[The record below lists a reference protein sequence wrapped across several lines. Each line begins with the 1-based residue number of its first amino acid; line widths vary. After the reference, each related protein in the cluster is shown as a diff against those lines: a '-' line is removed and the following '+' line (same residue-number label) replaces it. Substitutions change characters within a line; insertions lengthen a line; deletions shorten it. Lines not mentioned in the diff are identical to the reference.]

1 MITPNTNITLLKT
14 PFELDSMNQL
24 TFASK
29 EAQYN
34 YFSSLPK
41 ISYDNAT
48 YQRKEGVIRFPTSL
62 NTVTYED
69 LLEYN
74 YCMYQNDS
82 YDEKWFYAYITDITY
97 DNDGMSLITIKTDVF
112 QTWQFDIVYKQS
124 FIEREMLSTNADIPG
139 ANTIPEDVET
149 GEYLPQSY
157 TVMNYGT
164 PLANP
169 YYVCLAVSENLL
181 DNQSGIFQYN
191 NNYCGFQY
199 IVIRDETSL
208 KNLLTKYNNAGK
220 IDAIY
225 SLFIIP
231 GMFAVVN
238 NNPVSWDSVDNIYY
252 TRVDKKED
260 EFEIKEITLS
270 RPSQLGYGS
279 DLYTPKNKK
288 LLTNQFVYILCDNQN
303 GVTAKYSYEYFNDP
317 TACKF
322 KSIGAISPG
331 CSIKAF
337 PLQYKYNDTYY
348 GYCEGI
354 IAGKLPIG
362 GWYNDVYTNWLTQ
375 NGVNIGLSITGSTLQ
390 IAGGL
395 GLALGTGGAGAL
407 TGATNITS
415 GALGIANTISQVY
428 SHSLAPNQAEGN
440 LNAGDVNL
448 ASNRIYPTYYQMS
461 IKKEYAIIIDDFF
474 SMYGYKTNRVKLP
487 NLNNRSNWNYVKTIN
502 CNIIGDIPQNDMQ
515 EIKDLFNNGITLW
528 HNASTFL
535 DYSQTNS

>member
-14 PFELDSMNQL
+14 PFELDSINQL
-24 TFASK
+24 TFSSK
-29 EAQYN
+29 QAQFN
-34 YFSSLPK
+34 YFNSLPK
-41 ISYDNAT
+41 ISYENAT

-69 LLEYN
+69 LLDYN

-82 YDEKWFYAYITDITY
+82 YDEKWFYAYITDIVY
-97 DNDGMSLITIKTDVF
+97 DNDGMSLITIETDVF

-124 FIEREMLSTNADIPG
+124 FIEREMVSTNDDIPG
-139 ANTIPEDVET
+139 ANTIPEDLET
-149 GEYLPQSY
+149 GEYLPIDY

-169 YYVCLAVSENLL
+169 YYVCLAVTENLL

-199 IVIRDETSL
+199 LVIRDETSL
-208 KNLLTKYNNAGK
+208 RNLLEKYNNASK

-238 NNPVSWDSVDNIYY
+238 DNPVSWDVVDNIYY
-252 TRVDKKED
+252 TRVIKKED
-260 EFEIKEITLS
+260 EFDIKEITLS
-270 RPSQLGYGS
+270 RPSTLGTGS
-279 DLYTPKNKK
+279 NTYTPKNKK
-288 LLTNQFVYILCDNQN
+288 LLTNQYMYILCDNQN
-303 GVTAKYSYEYFNDP
+303 GVTAKYSYEYFTDP

-337 PLQYKYNDTYY
+337 PLQYKVDSYY
-348 GYCEGI
+348 AYCEGI
-354 IAGKLPIG
+354 MAGKLPIG

-375 NGVNIGLSITGSTLQ
+375 NGVNIGLSITGSALQ

-407 TGATNITS
+407 AGASNITS
-415 GALGIANTISQVY
+415 GALNIANTLGQVY

-440 LNAGDVNL
+440 LNGGDINL
-448 ASNRIYPTYYQMS
+448 AYNRIYPTYYRMT
-461 IKKEYAIIIDDFF
+461 IKKEFAMIIDDFF

-487 NLNNRSNWNYVKTIN
+487 NLNNRSNWNYVKMIN
-502 CNIIGDIPQNDMQ
+502 CNIVGDIPQKDLQ
-515 EIKDLFNNGITLW
+515 AIKDLFNNGLTLW

-535 DYSQTNS
+535 DYSQSNV